1 VRRRGGASIDG
12 GRSDEIHATFD
23 SSPRSIEWARD
34 GDRATRRDA
43 TRAGG
48 ASRGAPH
55 GVGHV
60 RGRSQRRDA

>member
-1 VRRRGGASIDG
+1 MRRRGGASIDG

-43 TRAGG
+43 TR
-48 ASRGAPH
+48 GAPH